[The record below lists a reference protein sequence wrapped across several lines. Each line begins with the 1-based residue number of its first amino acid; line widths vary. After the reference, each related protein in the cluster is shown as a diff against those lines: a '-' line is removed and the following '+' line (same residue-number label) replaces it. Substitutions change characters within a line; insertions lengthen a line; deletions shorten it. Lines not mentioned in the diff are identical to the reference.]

1 MKKTTILL
9 LLIAICNFS
18 FCKDSN
24 VFTTLKG
31 VDVQEI
37 KGDSLLKI
45 DLMRQFGKKVVI
57 LEFWEN
63 WCGPC
68 LQSMPHL
75 KLLKEKYPND
85 LVIIAIS
92 SDDISKTRSQII
104 ELSCP
109 FTYIYDKDK
118 LISKM
123 YPHTGIPYSILVDRE
138 GRVLAET
145 RPYYLTDS
153 IITRVVKGKVVDVIE
168 VPAFIPENIV
178 NTVDSNTLVRFN
190 LSLFHVG
197 DQNYKSKSISQE
209 HARFQTN
216 LFASELKDTIVNRM
230 NLSIAGMNIL
240 GLYQIGFNDM
250 PENRF
255 LFSDDLKYIQSAA
268 PKNRFRLDYSC
279 SELLGDANRLLINQ
293 LNGTFGLTE
302 QLVRKKVPALILKD
316 ARLNDSTIKISR
328 SPEMRYQSD
337 ISSWNFELQT
347 GAITYKELSIVIE
360 HKVKM
365 PVIVEV
371 QDPLV
376 LDIQLKLNIETTN
389 LDAWIDLFKK
399 NGIILD
405 KQIRE
410 VEFVEIRKTNSR

>member
-9 LLIAICNFS
+9 ILIAICSFT

-31 VDVQEI
+31 IDVQEI
-37 KGDSLLKI
+37 KGDSLVKI
-45 DLMRQFGKKVVI
+45 DLLQQFGKRVVI

-75 KLLKEKYPND
+75 KLLKEKYSND
-85 LVIIAIS
+85 LAIIAIS
-92 SDDISKTRSQII
+92 SDDISKTRFQIN

-109 FTYIYDKDK
+109 FTYIYDKNK
-118 LISKM
+118 LISKVFP
-123 YPHTGIPYSILVDRE
+123 YTGIPHSVLVDRE
-138 GRVLAET
+138 GRVLADT
-145 RPYYLTDS
+145 RPFYLSDS
-153 IITRVVKGKVVDVIE
+153 IIARVVKGKDVDVIE

-197 DQNYKSKSISQE
+197 DHNYKSKSISQE
-209 HARFQTN
+209 HARYQTN
-216 LFASELKDTIVNRM
+216 IFSSELKDTIVNRT
-230 NLSIAGMNIL
+230 NLSIAGMNLL

-255 LFSDDLKYIQSAA
+255 LFSDDLKYIQSEA
-268 PKNRFRLDYSC
+268 PKDCFRLDYSC
-279 SELLGDANRLLINQ
+279 SELLGDANRILLNQ
-293 LNGTFGLTE
+293 LNGTFGLTA
-302 QLVRKKVPALILKD
+302 QLVRKNVPVLILRD

-328 SPEMRYQSD
+328 SPEMKYYNYTS
-337 ISSWNFELQT
+337 IWNFELQT
-347 GAITYKELSIVIE
+347 GAITYKYLSEVIE
-360 HKVKM
+360 RKVKM
-365 PVIVEV
+365 PVIAEV
-371 QDPLV
+371 QDPMV
-376 LDIQLKLNIETTN
+376 LDVQLKLNLESTN

-399 NGIILD
+399 NGIVLE
-405 KQIRE
+405 KQMRE
-410 VEFVEIRKTNSR
+410 VEYVEIRKTNSR